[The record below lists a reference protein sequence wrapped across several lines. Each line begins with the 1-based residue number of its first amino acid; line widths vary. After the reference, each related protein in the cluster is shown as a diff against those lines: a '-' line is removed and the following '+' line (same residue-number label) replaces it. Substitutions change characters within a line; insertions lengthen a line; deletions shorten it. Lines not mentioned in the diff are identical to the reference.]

1 MGGLKI
7 RVGLVERVAAAIVVE
22 RVDLAPDMAAHFVI
36 GAAIGLERAR
46 AVVGALVD
54 IVAIVEHEIHR
65 LLCNVAP
72 GGEQALLVVLAT
84 GGHEPQAFDA
94 GTGGRQRPGASHRAF
109 LAPDPEAIPVGAI
122 GGQPGHLDMDRVGQF
137 GMGQCLALRDE
148 RLEARVPGHFPAH
161 RDRPW
166 LHPAQGFERSG
177 REPGPE
183 HETVTGR
190 IARGHPQ
197 RERIGPEP
205 RVCQQVARH
214 GAFLREGGQRPAPA
228 RPMEVPRLMEP
239 APSR

>member
-7 RVGLVERVAAAIVVE
+7 GVGLVERVAAAIVVE

-84 GGHEPQAFDA
+84 GGHEPQALDA

-109 LAPDPEAIPVGAI
+109 LAPTRKRY
-122 GGQPGHLDMDRVGQF
+122 Q
-137 GMGQCLALRDE
+137 
-148 RLEARVPGHFPAH
+148 
-161 RDRPW
+161 
-166 LHPAQGFERSG
+166 
-177 REPGPE
+177 
-183 HETVTGR
+183 
-190 IARGHPQ
+190 
-197 RERIGPEP
+197 
-205 RVCQQVARH
+205 
-214 GAFLREGGQRPAPA
+214 
-228 RPMEVPRLMEP
+228 
-239 APSR
+239 

>member
-7 RVGLVERVAAAIVVE
+7 GVGLVERVAAAIVVE

-84 GGHEPQAFDA
+84 GGHEPQALDA

-190 IARGHPQ
+190 IARGHPSVNGSAPN
-197 RERIGPEP
+197 RGFASRLRGMAPS
-205 RVCQQVARH
+205 CAR
-214 GAFLREGGQRPAPA
+214 AASGQPPA
-228 RPMEVPRLMEP
+228 RPMDVPRLMEP

>member
-1 MGGLKI
+1 
-7 RVGLVERVAAAIVVE
+7 
-22 RVDLAPDMAAHFVI
+22 
-36 GAAIGLERAR
+36 
-46 AVVGALVD
+46 
-54 IVAIVEHEIHR
+54 
-65 LLCNVAP
+65 
-72 GGEQALLVVLAT
+72 VLAT

-214 GAFLREGGQRPAPA
+214 GAFLREGGQRPAPGKA
-228 RPMEVPRLMEP
+228 YGRAKTDGTGTEQVKGMTSIERAHGTGVPLGKDQRMIRWTKTLRP
-239 APSR
+239 